1 MTTLPH
7 YEWDDTPTNIH
18 IRLEP
23 GDARLSPWGAHDT
36 VITRKIGDREFQAL
50 VPTWAVDDAKT
61 FVVAARVGRVN
72 GKILVYLP
80 VSNEGRPA
88 WRLTDE
94 EFAQVATV
102 EEAV

>member
-1 MTTLPH
+1 MATLPD
-7 YEWDDTPTNIH
+7 YEWDEKHTNIH
-18 IRLEP
+18 ISLEP

-36 VITRKIGDREFQAL
+36 VIIRKIGDREFQAL
-50 VPTWAVDDAKT
+50 VPTWAVDEDRT

-88 WRLTDE
+88 WELTDE
-94 EFAQVATV
+94 EYAQVATV
-102 EEAV
+102 EEIP